1 MGVAQVLTAERW
13 SPAMTRFS
21 AAAKWARNRRVARLP
36 PARLQGI
43 NNSIIFGD
51 KYRGL
56 AGVVQK
62 TGDTR

>member
-1 MGVAQVLTAERW
+1 
-13 SPAMTRFS
+13 MTRFS